1 MLLATSSRSQL
12 DSKFE
17 NAAGYMKGKYSPSTK
32 LDLALGFIDGILGLG
47 LLSGAALAAII
58 GQVVLG
64 AVLIVLAVGIFL
76 RFKRRRVR
84 KS

>member
-1 MLLATSSRSQL
+1 
-12 DSKFE
+12 
-17 NAAGYMKGKYSPSTK
+17 MKGKFSPSTK
-32 LDLALGFIDGILGLG
+32 LDLALDFIDGVLGLG

-64 AVLIVLAVGIFL
+64 AVLVVLTVGIFL
-76 RFKRRRVR
+76 RFKRRRIR

>member
-1 MLLATSSRSQL
+1 
-12 DSKFE
+12 
-17 NAAGYMKGKYSPSTK
+17 MKGKFSPPGTK
-32 LDLALGFIDGILGLG
+32 LDLALDFIDGVLGFG

-58 GQVVLG
+58 GQFVLG
-64 AVLIVLAVGIFL
+64 AVLVVLTIGIFL